1 LSSIFNS
8 ASTCELYC
16 ILNRPEWS
24 TNIIFF
30 VYITVNVFCDK
41 FRIIFCLGT
50 WVCVCACGC
59 VRAWTH
65 MCVCVCVSFLVFHY
79 CTLSSKSWRVV
90 MKSAKAPKLVS
101 LPHEVN
107 PSYPL
112 FIYSLPS
119 YYVRDVIKLLSVGQA
134 DNYISGTFGSWLI
147 FHYIYD
153 VICANILEFS
163 LIHTKWV
170 FSISVIKLY
179 FMAFIFIYMYT
190 YTIYTYTIIIIV
202 NF

>member
-1 LSSIFNS
+1 LPSIFNPTS
-8 ASTCELYC
+8 NRELYC
-16 ILNRPEWS
+16 IWNRPEWS

-30 VYITVNVFCDK
+30 VYITANVFYDK
-41 FRIIFCLGT
+41 FRIIFWELE
-50 WVCVCACGC
+50 CAC
-59 VRAWTH
+59 VH
-65 MCVCVCVSFLVFHY
+65 VHESVCVCVSFLVFHY

-112 FIYSLPS
+112 LIYSLPS

-153 VICANILEFS
+153 VVCANILVFS
-163 LIHTKWV
+163 LINTKLV
-170 FSISVIKLY
+170 FSISVIKLN
-179 FMAFIFIYMYT
+179 FMTFIFIYTHIYIELCILIYINIQYT
-190 YTIYTYTIIIIV
+190 
-202 NF
+202 

>member
-1 LSSIFNS
+1 VVEEYNIFRI
-8 ASTCELYC
+8 YKYYRG
-16 ILNRPEWS
+16 I
-24 TNIIFF
+24 
-30 VYITVNVFCDK
+30 VFCDK
-41 FRIIFCLGT
+41 FKIIFCLGIR
-50 WVCVCACGC
+50 
-59 VRAWTH
+59 VRVRSC
-65 MCVCVCVSFLVFHY
+65 MRVCVCVSFLVFHY

-112 FIYSLPS
+112 SLSIYSIPS

-153 VICANILEFS
+153 VVCANILVY
-163 LIHTKWV
+163 H
-170 FSISVIKLY
+170 LY
-179 FMAFIFIYMYT
+179 IQ
-190 YTIYTYTIIIIV
+190 
-202 NF
+202 N

>member
-1 LSSIFNS
+1 MYFVTSLESYS
-8 ASTCELYC
+8 AWEL
-16 ILNRPEWS
+16 E
-24 TNIIFF
+24 
-30 VYITVNVFCDK
+30 
-41 FRIIFCLGT
+41 
-50 WVCVCACGC
+50 CACVHVDAC
-59 VRAWTH
+59 VHER

-179 FMAFIFIYMYT
+179 FMAFIFIYTYT
-190 YTIYTYTIIIIV
+190 YTILHRLYTLYTYTIIIIV
-202 NF
+202 NTFKNNKI